1 MKKNFLSTVILALLL
16 LCGGV
21 VKGQNDSLPDIRI
34 GSIVISESNDSIIGD
49 GISGHVS
56 YDAETKT
63 LILDN
68 ASIAESVSLWWR
80 HIRIQLTGNNYLQHL
95 MIVSD
100 SCTIVGPGSLF
111 VGSSSQETAIEAPR
125 TAYIALKQQAML
137 NVIAANTG
145 IDCMYDDIGEG
156 IHIYPLFDIDNSS
169 LKITAPTCFFLI
181 SFWRLNDCHIVS
193 PSDIIYDS
201 NNHWITQSGNIVL
214 SVDHYF
220 EIMPGDVGIQNVNQN
235 GWQSFGMSNGICL
248 KGVTGN
254 QTIEVM
260 NLAGQ
265 SVFVGRAKDSDIFIP
280 LGKGA
285 YIVRVGRLSR
295 KTIVN

>member
-1 MKKNFLSTVILALLL
+1 MKRTIFTTAIFTLLL
-16 LCGGV
+16 LCSWMAR
-21 VKGQNDSLPDIRI
+21 GQNDSIPDISI
-34 GSIVISESNDSIIGD
+34 GSMAISESNDSIIGD

-56 YDAETKT
+56 YNAETKT

-68 ASIAESVSLWWR
+68 AFITERVCLWWR
-80 HIRIQLTGNNYLQHL
+80 HIRIQMTGNNYLQHL
-95 MIVSD
+95 VVVSD
-100 SCTIVGPGSLF
+100 SCTLVGPGALS
-111 VGSSSQETAIEAPR
+111 VGSSSEETAIEAPR

-145 IDCMYDDIGEG
+145 IDCMYDNIGEG
-156 IHIYPLFDIDNSS
+156 TDIYPLFDIDNSS

-181 SFWRLNDCHIVS
+181 SFWKLEDCHVVS

-201 NNHWITQSGNIVL
+201 NNHWLTQSGNIVM

-220 EIMPGDVGIQNVNQN
+220 EIMPGAVGIQDVNQN
-235 GWQSFGMSNGICL
+235 GWQSIGMSEGICL

-254 QTIEVM
+254 QTIEVI

-265 SVFVGRAKDSDIFIP
+265 SVFVGRAEGSDTFIP
-280 LGKGA
+280 LGKGV
-285 YIVRVGRLSR
+285 YIVRVGRFSR

>member
-1 MKKNFLSTVILALLL
+1 MKKTIFITAILALLL

-21 VKGQNDSLPDIRI
+21 ARGQNDSLPDIQI
-34 GSIVISESNDSIIGD
+34 GSIAISESNDSIIGD

-56 YDAETKT
+56 YNAETKT

-68 ASIAESVSLWWR
+68 ASITEHVSLCWR
-80 HIRIQLTGNNYLQHL
+80 HIRIQVTGNNYLQHL
-95 MIVSD
+95 VVVSD
-100 SCTIVGPGSLF
+100 SCTLEGPGFLF
-111 VGSSSQETAIEAPR
+111 IGSSSEEIAIEAPR

-145 IDCMYDDIGEG
+145 IDCMYDNIGEG
-156 IHIYPLFDIDNSS
+156 VFICPLFDIDNSS

-181 SFWRLNDCHIVS
+181 SFWKLKDCHVVS

-201 NNHWITQSGNIVL
+201 NNHCLTQNGNIVM

-220 EIMPGDVGIQNVNQN
+220 EIMPGDVGIQDVGQN
-235 GWQSFGMSNGICL
+235 GWQSIGMSDGICL
-248 KGVTGN
+248 KGITGN
-254 QTIEVM
+254 QTIEVI

-265 SVFVGRAKDSDIFIP
+265 SVFVGRANASDTFIP
-280 LGKGA
+280 LGKGV
-285 YIVRVGRLSR
+285 YIVRVGRFSR

>member
-1 MKKNFLSTVILALLL
+1 MKRAFFTTALLSLLL
-16 LCGGV
+16 LCNGV
-21 VKGQNDSLPDIRI
+21 ARGQNDSLPDIRI
-34 GSIVISESNDSIIGD
+34 GSMAISETNDSIVGD

-56 YDAETKT
+56 YNAETKT

-68 ASIAESVSLWWR
+68 ASITERVSLWWR
-80 HIRIQLTGNNYLQHL
+80 HIKIQMTGDNYLQHL
-95 MIVSD
+95 VVVSD
-100 SCTIVGPGSLF
+100 SCTLVGPGSLS
-111 VGSSSQETAIEAPR
+111 VGSSSEETAIEAPR
-125 TAYIALKQQAML
+125 TAYIAIKQQAIL

-181 SFWRLNDCHIVS
+181 SFWRLNDCYIVS

-201 NNHWITQSGNIVL
+201 NNNWLTQSGNIVL

-235 GWQSFGMSNGICL
+235 GWQSIGMPGGICL
-248 KGVTGN
+248 KGITGN
-254 QTIEVM
+254 QTIEVI
-260 NLAGQ
+260 NLVGQ
-265 SVFVGRAKDSDIFIP
+265 SVFVGRANGSDTFIP
-280 LGKGA
+280 LEKGV
-285 YIVRVGRLSR
+285 YIVRVGCFSR